1 MSLLKKVFKCFE
13 DIRAEPVFVDLLRS
27 PRIDSQPGK
36 INSSESIPGLHKHL
50 QMRAQVKAVTDSHI
64 PLSFIRDHCSAMR
77 FLCFIRRNK
86 DILKCYSLLI
96 KSIIYY
102 SIKEMCILIK
112 EF

>member
-64 PLSFIRDHCSAMR
+64 PLSF
-77 FLCFIRRNK
+77 LCLIRRNK